1 MSGFSAAAPG
11 RTMPE
16 AVFFF
21 SFETLDNYTVVQ
33 GTNSHENFS

>member
-16 AVFFF
+16 AVF
-21 SFETLDNYTVVQ
+21 SSAKGLTGRHVRDIMNT
-33 GTNSHENFS
+33 